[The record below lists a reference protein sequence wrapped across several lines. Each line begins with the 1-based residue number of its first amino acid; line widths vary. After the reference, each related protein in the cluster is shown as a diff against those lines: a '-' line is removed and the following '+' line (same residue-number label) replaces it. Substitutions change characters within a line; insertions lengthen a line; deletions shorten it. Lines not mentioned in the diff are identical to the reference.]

1 MARSNVEEAP
11 RSANDPVVAMDAKL
25 MVATDSGDV
34 DKLKELLKKE
44 DATAM
49 VVVTAATSKKPS
61 KDDKSCSGDIDPLLL
76 ESACGGSLQDLNDLL
91 KKPPI
96 PEYQESLGDA
106 EEGVDHQP
114 AAGVFLKGV
123 TPNGDTALHVVS
135 SNGDN
140 QDFMNYA
147 AIIHDE
153 DRGLLFTK
161 NHKGDTPLHCA
172 CRAGNYEMV
181 SRLIE
186 LAADRKFELLRE
198 VNHRQETALHEA
210 VRFEDGKTLGH
221 EERALLD
228 ADTTKGK
235 EEKII
240 KYVNEN
246 KSPEIV
252 KLLMDTDTQLANY
265 PAVGISPIYLAILLE
280 KDTIALALYV
290 KSYGNLSYCG
300 PDGQNA
306 LHVAI
311 LRATDTVVSTVM
323 IEKLLNW
330 NKGLATK
337 RDKHGSTPLHFAS
350 SLNDFFWYPPWVRTS
365 RRSRL
370 NLNIVTKVFEA
381 NPAAVY
387 QADRNGLFPIH
398 VAAALATRSTIDFFL
413 KKSPRSAGLCNAD
426 GRTFLHVAVEKRRLN
441 IVSFICQYPVNWIL
455 NVQDKDG
462 NTAMHLA
469 IKSGI
474 FRMCCTL
481 LGNNK
486 VQLNLS
492 NDDGET
498 PLDLSRRMIPRGMN
512 YVVNSEGQIYRALYS
527 FGAKHSGL
535 RWDCI
540 QATYGHPLNKQEED
554 RESQKMKDATQTFIV
569 GAVLIATVAFGA
581 IFAPP
586 GGYRADDHVK
596 GGTPT
601 LAGRYIFYA
610 YMMATTLAFLCS
622 STATIG
628 LMLSG
633 TSLVNLRTRRINFS
647 MSVMFMFSSL
657 TSLVAAFS
665 LAVYMVLAPVTRST
679 AIVIFMITPLVQVC
693 KNLEWIIKWV
703 VLARPLC
710 VRKGRR
716 VAMTQLLGRAF
727 FMMSLELWPLI
738 VITVWAGFARIRTHH

>member
-1 MARSNVEEAP
+1 MVRSNAEEAP
-11 RSANDPVVAMDAKL
+11 RSPNDPVVAMDAKL

-34 DKLKELLKKE
+34 NKLKELLKME
-44 DATAM
+44 DAMAM
-49 VVVTAATSKKPS
+49 VVVTAATSNKPS
-61 KDDKSCSGDIDPLLL
+61 KDDQSRSGDIDPLLL

-96 PEYQESLGDA
+96 PQYQESLGDA
-106 EEGVDHQP
+106 EEGVDHQA
-114 AAGVFLKGV
+114 AAGAFLKGV
-123 TPNGDTALHVVS
+123 AANGDTALHVAA
-135 SNGDN
+135 SNGDT
-140 QDFMNYA
+140 QDFLNYA
-147 AIIHDE
+147 AIIHDG

-172 CRAGNYEMV
+172 CRAGNHEMV

-221 EERALLD
+221 KDRALLD
-228 ADTTKGK
+228 ADIAIG
-235 EEKII
+235 EVDKII
-240 KYVNEN
+240 KCVNEN

-252 KLLMDTDTQLANY
+252 KLLMYTDTQLANY
-265 PAVGISPIYLAILLE
+265 PADGISPMYLAILLE
-280 KDTIALALYV
+280 KDTIALTLYL
-290 KSYGNLSYCG
+290 KSRGNLSYCG

-306 LHVAI
+306 LHVAV
-311 LRATDTVVSTVM
+311 LRATDTVM

-330 NKGLATK
+330 NKDLAKK
-337 RDKHGSTPLHFAS
+337 RDKHGSTALHFAS
-350 SLNDFFWYPPWVRTS
+350 SLNDFFGYSPWVRNS
-365 RRSRL
+365 SRSRL
-370 NLNIVTKVFEA
+370 NLDIVTKVFEA

-387 QADRNGLFPIH
+387 QADRDGLFPIH
-398 VAAALATRSTIDFFL
+398 VAASLGTRSTIEFFL

-426 GRTFLHVAVEKRRLN
+426 GRTFLHLAVEKRMLN
-441 IVSFICQYPVNWIL
+441 IVSFICRYPVNWIL

-469 IKSGI
+469 VKGGI
-474 FRMCCTL
+474 FRMCCAL

-492 NDDGET
+492 NDVGET
-498 PLDLSRRMIPRGMN
+498 PLDLSRRMIPRGLN
-512 YVVNSEGQIYRALYS
+512 YVVNSEEQIYRALYS

-540 QATYGHPLNKQEED
+540 AATFRRPLTKQEEGK
-554 RESQKMKDATQTFIV
+554 ESEKMKDATQTLIV

-586 GGYRADDHVK
+586 GGYRADDHAN

-601 LAGRYIFYA
+601 LAGRYIFDA

-622 STATIG
+622 SMATIG

-633 TSLVNLRTRRINFS
+633 TSLVNLRTRAINFNI
-647 MSVMFMFSSL
+647 SVMFMLSSL

-679 AIVIFMITPLVQVC
+679 AIVIFMITPLVQVY
-693 KNLEWIIKWV
+693 KNVERIIKWAL
-703 VLARPLC
+703 LARPLC
-710 VRKGRR
+710 VRKGRI
-716 VAMTQLLGRAF
+716 VAMTKLLEGAL
-727 FMMSLELWPLI
+727 FMMLVELWPLI
-738 VITVWAGFARIRTHH
+738 VITVWAGIARIRTHH